1 MITIFT
7 DGSSKGNPGPGGW
20 GAIVA
25 YPDSVQE
32 LGGRAEQ
39 TTNNRMELAA
49 VIESLRIAEN
59 DEITVHTD
67 SEYIV
72 KGITE
77 WVNGWQRNNWKT
89 AAKKPVLNQDLWK
102 ELVELVYGK
111 ENLPAGRQVK
121 WVVVKG
127 HSGVPANERCDL
139 IATTFADNAHFEL
152 YSGPRSDYFV
162 SFQAHGAYI

>member
-25 YPDSVQE
+25 YPDFVQE

-49 VIESLRIAEN
+49 VIEALRIAEN

-89 AAKKPVLNQDLWK
+89 AAKKPVLNQELWQ
-102 ELVELVYGK
+102 ELLEVVRGK
-111 ENLPAGRQVK
+111 KIK

-127 HSGVPANERCDL
+127 HSGVPANERCDQ

-152 YSGPRSDYFV
+152 YSGERSDYFV
-162 SFQAHGAYI
+162 SFQTNGTYQ